1 MVLAGSDLEP
11 FACVKDEFMMLY
23 FEGEFSFEDE
33 KELTCVNMGVA
44 NLAGAGR
51 HELFDN
57 A

>member
-1 MVLAGSDLEP
+1 MLLDGSDLEP
-11 FACVKDEFMMLY
+11 FAGVKDEFMMLY

-33 KELTCVNMGVA
+33 EELTCVNVGVA
-44 NLAGAGR
+44 NLSGAGR